1 MEYCI
6 KEVHARQIID
16 SRGNPTVEA
25 EVLLYDGTRGFGI
38 APSGASTGSFEA
50 IELRDNNP
58 EKYNGKGVLLAV
70 GTINTKINELLSGV
84 DVLMQRKIDR
94 ILMDADS
101 TPNKSN
107 LGGNAILAVSIA
119 CAHAAAQ
126 ELNIELFRYLGGF
139 TACDTPIPMMN
150 ILNGGAHADSNVDIQ
165 EFMIVPVGIDT
176 FADKVRACCEV
187 YHALKRI
194 LKARGMSTAVGDEG
208 GFAPNLN
215 KAEDAICLIME
226 AINKAGYDT
235 EKNFKI
241 AIDAAASEWYKEG
254 YYILPKNQ
262 THYSTHEMIEYWKR
276 LVNEYPIMSIEDPLG
291 EDDWD
296 GWQEITQTLGTK
308 VMLVGDDLF
317 VTNTVRLLKGIENKC
332 GNAIL
337 IKPNQIGTITET
349 IEAVMLAKAN
359 NFKTIISHRSGET
372 EDTTIADLAA
382 ALNAGFIKTGAP
394 CRGERTCKYNRLLRI
409 EELIGQY

>member
-126 ELNIELFRYLGGF
+126 ALNIELFRYLGGF

-296 GWQEITQTLGTK
+296 GWQEITQTLGNK

>member
-1 MEYCI
+1 M
-6 KEVHARQIID
+6 R
-16 SRGNPTVEA
+16 T
-25 EVLLYDGTRGFGI
+25 L
-38 APSGASTGSFEA
+38 
-50 IELRDNNP
+50 
-58 EKYNGKGVLLAV
+58 
-70 GTINTKINELLSGV
+70 
-84 DVLMQRKIDR
+84 
-94 ILMDADS
+94 
-101 TPNKSN
+101 
-107 LGGNAILAVSIA
+107 
-119 CAHAAAQ
+119 
-126 ELNIELFRYLGGF
+126 
-139 TACDTPIPMMN
+139 
-150 ILNGGAHADSNVDIQ
+150 
-165 EFMIVPVGIDT
+165 
-176 FADKVRACCEV
+176 
-187 YHALKRI
+187 
-194 LKARGMSTAVGDEG
+194 
-208 GFAPNLN
+208 
-215 KAEDAICLIME
+215 
-226 AINKAGYDT
+226 
-235 EKNFKI
+235 
-241 AIDAAASEWYKEG
+241 
-254 YYILPKNQ
+254 
-262 THYSTHEMIEYWKR
+262 
-276 LVNEYPIMSIEDPLG
+276 LG

>member
-1 MEYCI
+1 
-6 KEVHARQIID
+6 
-16 SRGNPTVEA
+16 
-25 EVLLYDGTRGFGI
+25 
-38 APSGASTGSFEA
+38 
-50 IELRDNNP
+50 
-58 EKYNGKGVLLAV
+58 
-70 GTINTKINELLSGV
+70 
-84 DVLMQRKIDR
+84 
-94 ILMDADS
+94 
-101 TPNKSN
+101 
-107 LGGNAILAVSIA
+107 
-119 CAHAAAQ
+119 
-126 ELNIELFRYLGGF
+126 
-139 TACDTPIPMMN
+139 MMN

>member
-126 ELNIELFRYLGGF
+126 ALNIELFRYLGGF

-291 EDDWD
+291 EEDWD
-296 GWQEITQTLGTK
+296 GWQEITQALGNK

>member
-126 ELNIELFRYLGGF
+126 ALNIELFRYLGGF

-296 GWQEITQTLGTK
+296 GWQEITQTLGNK

-349 IEAVMLAKAN
+349 IEAVLLAKAN

>member
-126 ELNIELFRYLGGF
+126 ALNIELFRYLGGF

-296 GWQEITQTLGTK
+296 GWQEITQALGNK

-317 VTNTVRLLKGIENKC
+317 VTNTVRLLKGIKNKC

-359 NFKTIISHRSGET
+359 SFKTIISHRSGET